1 MADLATGVSFG
12 GERAIKFFRSTIT
25 NNEVPVQTLTA
36 IYGPAA
42 SSGMGSAVF
51 TAQGA
56 TADTLM
62 TEAMAAYRHFV
73 GESWD
78 KRKDAWEA
86 GFEEI
91 YRRAPGDARG
101 IDAELHALQ
110 APALRGAVQMMV
122 DEMEDPTAARA
133 ALAEAFDGAGVSEL
147 RIYSLG
153 DGEQMAG
160 LQVAALREGG
170 EAVLLVMLLD

>member
-1 MADLATGVSFG
+1 MQNLT
-12 GERAIKFFRSTIT
+12 
-25 NNEVPVQTLTA
+25 TL
-36 IYGPAA
+36 YGPAA

-51 TAQGA
+51 SAQGV
-56 TADTLM
+56 TPDSLM

-78 KRKDAWEA
+78 ERKSAWEA
-86 GFEEI
+86 GFKEL
-91 YRRAPGDARG
+91 YRRAPSNARG

-110 APALRGAVQMMV
+110 APELRGVVQMMV
-122 DEMEDPTAARA
+122 DEMENPSAARA
-133 ALAEAFDGAGVSEL
+133 ALAESFDGAGVSEL

-170 EAVLLVMLLD
+170 DAVLLVMLLD